1 LFVQLQGL
9 PAEIKDELA
18 AGVRKII
25 ANPDL
30 KKNLEAAGLI
40 VNYLSDQ
47 DSIYKWIVDKER
59 LNKEIRETGVW
70 KSIQAHKK

>member
-70 KSIQAHKK
+70 ESIQAHKK